1 MRVSKYLVSRVPGG
15 LEFYLG
21 SSLGSYLGCR
31 KGHSQ
36 PGWALGAPACP
47 RACLGLGLY
56 SPCTLPLPISQQI
69 KILCICTGHNPQTGT
84 AGGLKIQSSTS
95 NPSSPTRR
103 KALRPH
109 RPPPWPQTKGHG
121 SRGQGVVGGS
131 AGRPRRA
138 AGAAFRAQAGGEG
151 SSQHGTVAPERN
163 ARKRGVQTT
172 GVAETRGREKERMAC
187 EGV

>member
-1 MRVSKYLVSRVPGG
+1 MLNVALCKVNQGNSLIRPLRVSKYLVSRVPGG
-15 LEFYLG
+15 LEFCLG

-84 AGGLKIQSSTS
+84 AGGLKIQNSTS
-95 NPSSPTRR
+95 NPSSLIRR
-103 KALRPH
+103 KALSPH
-109 RPPPWPQTKGHG
+109 RPPAWHQTKGHMAAEA
-121 SRGQGVVGGS
+121 RAWWVAQPGG
-131 AGRPRRA
+131 
-138 AGAAFRAQAGGEG
+138 
-151 SSQHGTVAPERN
+151 
-163 ARKRGVQTT
+163 
-172 GVAETRGREKERMAC
+172 
-187 EGV
+187 